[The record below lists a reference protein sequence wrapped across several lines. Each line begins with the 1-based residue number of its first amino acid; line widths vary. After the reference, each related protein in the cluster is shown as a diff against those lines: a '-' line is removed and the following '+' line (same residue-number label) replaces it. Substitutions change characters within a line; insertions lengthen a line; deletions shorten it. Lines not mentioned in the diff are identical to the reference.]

1 MTCFVTS
8 ADREVKEFAHWA
20 QDCFKVASGGPE
32 VASKYEE
39 DF

>member
-1 MTCFVTS
+1 MTCFVIS

-20 QDCFKVASGGPE
+20 QDSFKVASGSLE